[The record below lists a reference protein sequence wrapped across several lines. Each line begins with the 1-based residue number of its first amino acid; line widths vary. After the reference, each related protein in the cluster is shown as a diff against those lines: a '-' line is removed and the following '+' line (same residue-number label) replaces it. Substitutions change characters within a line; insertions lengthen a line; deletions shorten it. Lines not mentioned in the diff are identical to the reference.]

1 MMADDQP
8 QPRLPRVPVQFIPP
22 DAETAAAFPRHDRP
36 DDAPERC
43 AGPCPP
49 QQVCDACQYPDDAPE
64 RDAEAVAATPAA
76 AAPDSGA
83 DETPQQ
89 RPDPLFAGTYA
100 IYDDG
105 HGGYVLVAKTR
116 EGQEHRKHLPAGMVK
131 MAQKLSSA
139 GPLASLF
146 GG

>member
-22 DAETAAAFPRHDRP
+22 DAETAAAFPRHDRAA
-36 DDAPERC
+36 D
-43 AGPCPP
+43 
-49 QQVCDACQYPDDAPE
+49 QAPE
-64 RDAEAVAATPAA
+64 RDAEAVRATPAA

-131 MAQKLSSA
+131 MAQKLSA